1 MNFFRSEEHLGR
13 RSQFRSNT
21 EDSIISVSDA
31 AMVQGTESCRHF
43 GYYNY
48 LSQRLAAAQR
58 RTLGSTVAD

>member
-43 GYYNY
+43 GY
-48 LSQRLAAAQR
+48 
-58 RTLGSTVAD
+58 